1 MNAIALLKADHRR
14 LKELF
19 RSYEQLGERA
29 HRSRQRV
36 VEQISQE
43 LAVHS
48 NIEETVFYPQVRQLV
63 PKTEDEVLESL
74 EEHHI
79 VKWTL
84 SELEK
89 MHPGDERYN
98 AKVTVLMENVRHHIL
113 EEEHEF
119 FPQVARTLSR
129 AELEQIGDELEAA
142 RAVAP
147 TRPHPRA
154 PDEPPGNIIA
164 AAASAPIDAVLQGTK
179 TAARRLVRRRG

>member
-1 MNAIALLKADHRR
+1 
-14 LKELF
+14 
-19 RSYEQLGERA
+19 
-29 HRSRQRV
+29 
-36 VEQISQE
+36 
-43 LAVHS
+43 
-48 NIEETVFYPQVRQLV
+48 
-63 PKTEDEVLESL
+63 
-74 EEHHI
+74 
-79 VKWTL
+79 
-84 SELEK
+84 